1 MVRRLVPHGPRASE
15 GIDYPTGHATGYN
28 AAYAEI
34 YAALDDLDHPRRC
47 DSCRPCEVM
56 KATLECMMQGL
67 SRRLSQEE
75 FYTLARVL
83 KSAEGKAMTEFGQ
96 DK

>member
-1 MVRRLVPHGPRASE
+1 MSYEA
-15 GIDYPTGHATGYN
+15 GHAAGRD

-47 DSCRPCEVM
+47 DGCRPCEVM
-56 KATLECMMQGL
+56 KTTLEWMMQGL

-83 KSAEGKAMTEFGQ
+83 KSAEEKAMAEGQ
-96 DK
+96 STPPERS